1 MSTVKEE
8 LTRLIERQPDDSSP
22 IRSMTIGLLLCAVA
36 AGCAYGQSNDDGGP
50 VARRL
55 LADSA
60 AQWRTVSVPGARL
73 HLAPG
78 GAADRDAAAVAE
90 SVTAIRRDLL
100 ALLSMPAAQE
110 TSRRADLFFLN
121 SRDEMRQL
129 TGRPLAG
136 FIQEGEPT
144 GVFVVTPGYRYASLL
159 RHELAHLYSFEVWGA
174 PRAGRWLVEG
184 FAAWAAGSCQ
194 GHSPDELAAGAVARG
209 ALVPLTELA
218 NHFERVAEDVA
229 MPEAASIV
237 GFLVRREGLDT
248 IRRRW
253 KEEPGTVHPLGQTGP
268 ALEEAW
274 LDELSRVRPATLDI
288 PRLLVEGC

>member
-1 MSTVKEE
+1 MNSVT
-8 LTRLIERQPDDSSP
+8 
-22 IRSMTIGLLLCAVA
+22 IRGMAIGLLLCAVA
-36 AGCAYGQSNDDGGP
+36 EGCAHGQTNDDGGP

-60 AQWRTVSVPGARL
+60 ADWRTVSVPGTRL
-73 HLAPG
+73 HLARG

-100 ALLSMPAAQE
+100 TLLSMPAAHE
-110 TSRRADLFFLN
+110 AARADLFFLN
-121 SRDEMRQL
+121 SRDEMRRL
-129 TGRPLAG
+129 AGRPLAG
-136 FIQEGEPT
+136 FIQQGEPT

-159 RHELAHLYSFEVWGA
+159 RHELAHLYTFEVWGA

-184 FAAWAAGSCQ
+184 FAAWVAGSCQ
-194 GHSPDELAAGAVARG
+194 GHSPDELVAGAVARG

-218 NHFERVAEDVA
+218 DHFDRVAEDVA
-229 MPEAASIV
+229 MPEAASVV

-253 KEEPGTVHPLGQTGP
+253 AEEPGTVHPLGQNGP